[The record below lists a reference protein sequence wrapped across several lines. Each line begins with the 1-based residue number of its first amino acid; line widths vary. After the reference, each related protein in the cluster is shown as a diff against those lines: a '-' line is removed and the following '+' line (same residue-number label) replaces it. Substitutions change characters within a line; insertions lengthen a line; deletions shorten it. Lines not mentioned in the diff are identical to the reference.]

1 MAGRDFF
8 AFFGVCCAAALTFF
22 GLLCGVAYLV
32 GLLPDDMPSRME
44 RAGILTVSSAEE
56 SRAPEDESHEQS
68 VFSKEAKQA
77 AEESSPE
84 ETGLIA
90 VASLDLS
97 RKNAKDGLSLQN
109 ETSYKINLSDYADIS
124 AAAGDIRGAPPTV
137 LIYHTHGTESYSPG
151 ASYDASYGFRSE
163 DITQNVVSAGEALC
177 DSLRACGIFALH
189 DEIMYD
195 KDDFSAAYTKSRA
208 AVEEWLIKY
217 PTVRYVIDIHRDS
230 VSSSGSAA
238 AAVAEIEGRRAAQI
252 MFVVGT
258 DEKAGRHT
266 GWETNLALAVKLQ
279 SALAAISPS
288 LVRPVYLRKASFNQD
303 VSPGALLI
311 EIGSQGNTAEE
322 AAYSAY
328 LLAKVMAE
336 CLSGE

>member
-1 MAGRDFF
+1 
-8 AFFGVCCAAALTFF
+8 
-22 GLLCGVAYLV
+22 
-32 GLLPDDMPSRME
+32 
-44 RAGILTVSSAEE
+44 
-56 SRAPEDESHEQS
+56 
-68 VFSKEAKQA
+68 
-77 AEESSPE
+77 
-84 ETGLIA
+84 
-90 VASLDLS
+90 
-97 RKNAKDGLSLQN
+97 
-109 ETSYKINLSDYADIS
+109 
-124 AAAGDIRGAPPTV
+124 
-137 LIYHTHGTESYSPG
+137 
-151 ASYDASYGFRSE
+151 
-163 DITQNVVSAGEALC
+163 
-177 DSLRACGIFALH
+177 
-189 DEIMYD
+189 
-195 KDDFSAAYTKSRA
+195 
-208 AVEEWLIKY
+208 
-217 PTVRYVIDIHRDS
+217 
-230 VSSSGSAA
+230 
-238 AAVAEIEGRRAAQI
+238 